1 MPDHRRGAP
10 CAKMYT
16 NEHESD
22 SMSTTMTIR
31 IEDDIKA
38 RLERLADSTRRSRSF
53 LAAEAI
59 RAYVE
64 ANEWQVAEIEAA
76 IREAEAGD
84 FASPAEVEALARKWG
99 TGAG

>member
-1 MPDHRRGAP
+1 MPDPRPEAP

-31 IEDDIKA
+31 IEDDIKT

-64 ANEWQVAEIEAA
+64 ANEWQIAEIETA

>member
-1 MPDHRRGAP
+1 MSDLRSDRP

-16 NEHESD
+16 TEHEGD
-22 SMSTTMTIR
+22 AMSTTMTIR

-76 IREAEAGD
+76 IKEAEAGD

-99 TGAG
+99 AGAG

>member
-1 MPDHRRGAP
+1 MPDLHPDRTY
-10 CAKMYT
+10 AKMCT
-16 NEHESD
+16 TEHEGGA
-22 SMSTTMTIR
+22 MSTTMTIR
-31 IEDDIKA
+31 IEDDIKL

-76 IREAEAGD
+76 IREADAGD
-84 FASPAEVEALARKWG
+84 FANPAEVDALARKWSA
-99 TGAG
+99 GAG